1 MQRITVKTGTISE
14 KKGTLAVWVATVCGA
29 GYFPIAPGTVGSAV
43 SVALVAAL
51 DALSFSNAW
60 RATLLVLAVLVIF
73 FLGVWA
79 AGQSE
84 KFFDRTDPRYVV
96 IDEVAGQMVAFL
108 LVPHASWKLL
118 LCGFFLFRIFD
129 ITKPFP
135 AGRAERLPGG
145 WGIMV
150 DDVIAGGY
158 AMGALVFLSY
168 LIR

>member
-1 MQRITVKTGTISE
+1 MTTRMEGE
-14 KKGTLAVWVATVCGA
+14 KKRTPAVWVATVAGA
-29 GYFPIAPGTVGSAV
+29 GYFPVAPGTVGSAV

-51 DALSFSNAW
+51 DGAFSVTLWRNAV
-60 RATLLVLAVLVIF
+60 LVLALLVIF
-73 FLGVWA
+73 FIGVWA
-79 AGQSE
+79 AAQSE
-84 KFFDRTDPRYVV
+84 HFFGKTDPRHVV

-108 LVPHASWKLL
+108 LFPHASWKLL
-118 LCGFFLFRIFD
+118 LAGFFLFRILD

-158 AMGALVFLSY
+158 AMGALALLSY